1 MIKILL
7 MLCLATKGS
16 VHSSAHCSFLF
27 PLKRLA
33 GLLASLFS
41 PLLLSLEAG
50 LLLPLPRLPIPCHEM
65 KTLFVSLVCMASLP
79 LTRLGD
85 PRVCHSPSSAYHLND
100 TTLNK

>member
-1 MIKILL
+1 

-16 VHSSAHCSFLF
+16 VHSSAHRSFLF

-50 LLLPLPRLPIPCHEM
+50 LLPLPRFPIPCLEM
-65 KTLFVSLVCMASLP
+65 KTVFVSLVCMASLP
-79 LTRLGD
+79 LTRLGV
-85 PRVCHSPSSAYHLND
+85 PRVCHSSSSAYHLND